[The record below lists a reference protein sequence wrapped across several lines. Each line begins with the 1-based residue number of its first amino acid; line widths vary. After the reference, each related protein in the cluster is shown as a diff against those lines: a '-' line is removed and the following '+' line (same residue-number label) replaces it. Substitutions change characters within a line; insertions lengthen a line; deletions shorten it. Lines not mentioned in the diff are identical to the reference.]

1 LSQAVRRRIVGA
13 MPEAPFERT
22 ATPGIYRRGSRY
34 VVMYR
39 DPHGR
44 QRKRAA
50 RTLAEARALKS
61 ALQADVHRGEYREL
75 SRIGFA
81 EYVAEW
87 GDAYQGRTGRGLRPA
102 TRADYRRILERYAL
116 PFFGRRRLVE
126 IEPRDVKA
134 FARHLAGQG
143 LKPNS
148 VRNIVNPLRALL
160 ATAVEDGLIRANPA
174 AGLRLAS
181 SAGGTAAPVKS
192 LTPEELAALIE
203 QTPPEWQLFV
213 RFLAHTGLRIGEA
226 VALRWEHVDLGR
238 RRVLVRERVYRG
250 AVDRPKSRYGRRDVP
265 LSPGMA
271 RGLWELRKRSP
282 FPADQDPVF
291 ASQTGTPTDSANL
304 YSRVFKPAAQR
315 AGVGW
320 AGFHTLRH
328 TAGTTFFRAGWNAKQ
343 VQMVLGH
350 HSPAFTLETYVHLLP
365 EDLPDPDFLDALEG
379 SDRRR
384 SDGDRHGRD
393 AMVHAPPDH
402 V

>member
-1 LSQAVRRRIVGA
+1 

-44 QRKRAA
+44 QRKRSA

-61 ALQADVHRGEYREL
+61 AVQADVHRGEYREL
-75 SRIGFA
+75 SRVGFA

-87 GDAYQGRTGRGLRPA
+87 ADTYQGRTGRGLRPA
-102 TRADYRRILERYAL
+102 TRADYQRTLELYAL

-134 FARHLAGQG
+134 FARQLAKQG

-160 ATAVEDGLIRANPA
+160 ATAVEEGLIRSNPA
-174 AGLRLAS
+174 AGLRLA
-181 SAGGTAAPVKS
+181 TAAGAAGEPVRS

-203 QTPPEWQLFV
+203 ATPPQWRLFV
-213 RFLAHTGLRIGEA
+213 RFLGHTGLRIGEA
-226 VALRWEHVDLGR
+226 VALRWEHIDLGR
-238 RRVLVRERVYRG
+238 RRVLVRERIYRG
-250 AVDRPKSRYGRRDVP
+250 TVDGPKSRYGRRDVP

-271 RGLWELRKRSP
+271 QDLWDHRKSSLHA
-282 FPADQDPVF
+282 ADQDPVF
-291 ASQTGTPTDSANL
+291 ASQTGTPINSANL
-304 YSRVFKPAAQR
+304 YSRVFKPAAKR

-328 TAGTTFFRAGWNAKQ
+328 TAGTMFFRAGWNAKQ

-365 EDLPDPDFLDALEG
+365 NDLPDPGFLDAMEG
-379 SDRRR
+379 HSEGGSTLPGRRQR
-384 SDGDRHGRD
+384 STS
-393 AMVHAPPDH
+393 
-402 V
+402 